1 MKPKIAKKRN
11 EMRLEGKGRVGK
23 RRKGKR
29 GFLDVWT
36 YEWIGGWIGLM
47 GYWDLDKLW
56 VLGLVRGGD

>member
-1 MKPKIAKKRN
+1 
-11 EMRLEGKGRVGK
+11 MRLEGKGRVGK

-29 GFLDVWT
+29 GFLFLDVWT

-47 GYWDLDKLW
+47 GYWDLDMLW